1 MKKVL
6 FTFALCLSSAAFAQV
21 LDVASV
27 QKVAMPEN
35 NRVVVAGISPQ
46 GDYLLVT
53 DNRNQGLSKFDLAT
67 GATTTITS
75 AAGAGYEAKIANDG
89 ASVVYRETTFK
100 DRLRYNE
107 VKKVDLATGE
117 KSQLVKASRNVQ
129 GVAIDNATAVAVN
142 NGKVSVKAL
151 GAGKAV
157 TTAPVLS
164 IKNRQ
169 LMITRNGKT
178 EVFSPNGQQFSYI
191 WQSLSPDGTKV
202 LYFVCG
208 RGAYVADLNGK
219 IVASLGLIR
228 APKWY
233 NNEIVVGMNDKD
245 NGEVVTS
252 SSIVAVTL
260 DGTRQTLT
268 DSSVIAM
275 YPYASLNGEKIAFT
289 TSDGEAYIININLK
303 K

>member
-6 FTFALCLSSAAFAQV
+6 FTFAVCLSSAAFAQV
-21 LDVASV
+21 LDVASL

-35 NRVVVAGISPQ
+35 KRVVVAGISPQ

-53 DNRNQGLSKFDLAT
+53 DNHNQGLSKYDLAT
-67 GATTTITS
+67 GATTEITS
-75 AAGAGYEAKIANDG
+75 AAGAGFGAAISVDG
-89 ASVVYRETTFK
+89 QTVVYRETTMK
-100 DRLRYNE
+100 NQLRYNE
-107 VKKVDLATGE
+107 VKKANLATGA
-117 KSQLVKASRNVQ
+117 KTQLVKASRNVQ
-129 GVAIDNATAVAVN
+129 GVAVDKDAAIAVN
-142 NGKVSVKAL
+142 NGKIAMKAI
-151 GAGKAV
+151 GAAKAKV
-157 TTAPVLS
+157 EAPVLS

-289 TSDGEAYIININLK
+289 TSNGEAYIININPK